1 MQGIGKNVK
10 VGIEDLGCGVISKD
24 DLNLEEALEDLEQ
37 IVGRLEDG
45 KLSLEESLVLFERG
59 IRLVRLCSSRLE
71 NAEQRIESLTGEL
84 PGDL

>member
-1 MQGIGKNVK
+1 MGR
-10 VGIEDLGCGVISKD
+10 GVISKG

-37 IVGRLEDG
+37 IVCKLEEG

-71 NAEQRIESLTGEL
+71 RAEQRIESLTGEL

>member
-1 MQGIGKNVK
+1 
-10 VGIEDLGCGVISKD
+10 LGRGVISKG

-37 IVGRLEDG
+37 IVGKLEDG

-71 NAEQRIESLTGEL
+71 SAEQRIESLT
-84 PGDL
+84 

>member
-1 MQGIGKNVK
+1 V
-10 VGIEDLGCGVISKD
+10 ELGSDVISKD

-37 IVGRLEDG
+37 IVGRLEEG

-71 NAEQRIESLTGEL
+71 SAEQRIESLTGEL
-84 PGDL
+84 PEDL

>member
-1 MQGIGKNVK
+1 M
-10 VGIEDLGCGVISKD
+10 CGVISKD

-71 NAEQRIESLTGEL
+71 SAEQRIESLTGEL

>member
-1 MQGIGKNVK
+1 M
-10 VGIEDLGCGVISKD
+10 
-24 DLNLEEALEDLEQ
+24 EEALEDLEQ

-71 NAEQRIESLTGEL
+71 SAEQRIESLTGEL
-84 PGDL
+84 PGDI

>member
-1 MQGIGKNVK
+1 MGR
-10 VGIEDLGCGVISKD
+10 GVISKG

-37 IVGRLEDG
+37 IVGKLEDG

-71 NAEQRIESLTGEL
+71 SAEQRIESLTGEL

>member
-1 MQGIGKNVK
+1 M
-10 VGIEDLGCGVISKD
+10 CGVISKD

-59 IRLVRLCSSRLE
+59 IRLVRLCSARLE
-71 NAEQRIESLTGEL
+71 SAEQRIECLTGEL

>member
-1 MQGIGKNVK
+1 VRIWG
-10 VGIEDLGCGVISKD
+10 GVISKD

-71 NAEQRIESLTGEL
+71 SAEQRIESLAGEL

>member
-1 MQGIGKNVK
+1 M
-10 VGIEDLGCGVISKD
+10 CGVISKD

-37 IVGRLEDG
+37 IVARLEDG

-71 NAEQRIESLTGEL
+71 SAEQRIESLTGEL

>member
-1 MQGIGKNVK
+1 MGR
-10 VGIEDLGCGVISKD
+10 GVISKG

-37 IVGRLEDG
+37 IVGKLEDG
-45 KLSLEESLVLFERG
+45 KLSLEESLILFERG

-71 NAEQRIESLTGEL
+71 SAEQRIESLTGEL

>member
-1 MQGIGKNVK
+1 
-10 VGIEDLGCGVISKD
+10 
-24 DLNLEEALEDLEQ
+24 LEEALEDLEQ

-59 IRLVRLCSSRLE
+59 IRLVRMCSSRLE
-71 NAEQRIESLTGEL
+71 SAEQRIESLTGEL

>member
-1 MQGIGKNVK
+1 
-10 VGIEDLGCGVISKD
+10 LGRGVISKG

-37 IVGRLEDG
+37 IVGKLEDG
-45 KLSLEESLVLFERG
+45 KLSLEESLILFERG

-71 NAEQRIESLTGEL
+71 SAEQRIESLTGEL

>member
-1 MQGIGKNVK
+1 
-10 VGIEDLGCGVISKD
+10 
-24 DLNLEEALEDLEQ
+24 LEEALEDLEQ

-71 NAEQRIESLTGEL
+71 SAEQRIESLTGEL

>member
-1 MQGIGKNVK
+1 MGR
-10 VGIEDLGCGVISKD
+10 GVISKG

-37 IVGRLEDG
+37 IVGKLEDG

-59 IRLVRLCSSRLE
+59 IKLVRSCSTRLE
-71 NAEQRIESLTGEL
+71 SAEQRIESLTGEL

>member
-1 MQGIGKNVK
+1 
-10 VGIEDLGCGVISKD
+10 LGRGVISKG

-37 IVGRLEDG
+37 IVGKLEDG

-71 NAEQRIESLTGEL
+71 SAEQRIESLTGEL

>member
-1 MQGIGKNVK
+1 
-10 VGIEDLGCGVISKD
+10 
-24 DLNLEEALEDLEQ
+24 LEEALEDLEQ
-37 IVGRLEDG
+37 IVARLEDG

-71 NAEQRIESLTGEL
+71 SAEQRIESLTGEL

>member
-1 MQGIGKNVK
+1 M
-10 VGIEDLGCGVISKD
+10 
-24 DLNLEEALEDLEQ
+24 EEALEDLEQ

-71 NAEQRIESLTGEL
+71 SAEQKIESLTGEL

>member
-1 MQGIGKNVK
+1 M
-10 VGIEDLGCGVISKD
+10 CGVISKD

-59 IRLVRLCSSRLE
+59 IRLVRLCSARLE
-71 NAEQRIESLTGEL
+71 SAEQRIESLTGEL

>member
-1 MQGIGKNVK
+1 MGR
-10 VGIEDLGCGVISKD
+10 GVISKG

-37 IVGRLEDG
+37 IVCKLEEG

-71 NAEQRIESLTGEL
+71 SAEQRIESLTGEL